1 MYIMSLKDYN
11 ILGLDLNADNEIV
24 KKTYRKLALKYHP
37 DKNNSED
44 AKNQFT
50 KISQAYNN
58 IINKPKVNEI
68 NKEELFNKLFSNMQM
83 CEVSNIFITPLP
95 AQTTYISKTIEI
107 VDGKITEK
115 ITEKKNGVTRTRTI
129 IKDI

>member
-1 MYIMSLKDYN
+1 MSLKDYN

>member
-37 DKNNSED
+37 DKNDSED

-107 VDGKITEK
+107 IDGKITEK

>member
-1 MYIMSLKDYN
+1 MSLKDYN

-37 DKNNSED
+37 DKNDSED

-107 VDGKITEK
+107 IDGKITEK